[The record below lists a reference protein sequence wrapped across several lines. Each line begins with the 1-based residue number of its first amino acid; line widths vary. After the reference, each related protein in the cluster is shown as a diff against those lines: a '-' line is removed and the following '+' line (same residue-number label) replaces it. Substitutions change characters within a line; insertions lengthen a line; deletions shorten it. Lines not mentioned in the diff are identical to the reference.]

1 MTATETL
8 RTQIQPPIATTV
20 GPLAVPRELE
30 LPYVTSME
38 GRRRSP
44 ASAEAHLPQTTSS
57 GQPTAPLQARGQLLG
72 RERCRLQ
79 AHRFSVMPLRTEQVQ
94 LGLHAVR
101 RAWHE
106 WHEWDMCTI
115 RGGAVPDGR
124 SREVVSE
131 PSVAKG
137 GHVVKK
143 LVCALA

>member
-1 MTATETL
+1 
-8 RTQIQPPIATTV
+8 
-20 GPLAVPRELE
+20 
-30 LPYVTSME
+30 ME
-38 GRRRSP
+38 GRR
-44 ASAEAHLPQTTSS
+44 ASTASEGTPVGTSTVNLL
-57 GQPTAPLQARGQLLG
+57 PTAPLQARGQVIG

-79 AHRFSVMPLRTEQVQ
+79 AHQSAVVPLRTEQVQ
-94 LGLHAVR
+94 LALHAVR

-115 RGGAVPDGR
+115 ALEQSPIGR

>member
-1 MTATETL
+1 M
-8 RTQIQPPIATTV
+8 V
-20 GPLAVPRELE
+20 
-30 LPYVTSME
+30 SME

-44 ASAEAHLPQTTSS
+44 ASAEAPETTATSS

-79 AHRFSVMPLRTEQVQ
+79 DCRPPNVPPSLASDRLALQAVSSPWAEAHAALS
-94 LGLHAVR
+94 LHVPAR
-101 RAWHE
+101 
-106 WHEWDMCTI
+106 
-115 RGGAVPDGR
+115 AVPDGR
-124 SREVVSE
+124 PRAVVSE

>member
-1 MTATETL
+1 M
-8 RTQIQPPIATTV
+8 
-20 GPLAVPRELE
+20 
-30 LPYVTSME
+30 TSME

-44 ASAEAHLPQTTSS
+44 ASAEAHFPETAVGLV
-57 GQPTAPLQARGQLLG
+57 PTAPPQARGQVLG

-79 AHRFSVMPLRTEQVQ
+79 AHQSAVVPLRTEQVQ
-94 LGLHAVR
+94 LALHAVR
-101 RAWHE
+101 SAWHE

-115 RGGAVPDGR
+115 RAGAVPDGR